1 MNRMTLQHKLMAYVL
16 NKEFEYMQTEI
27 AKLMGVSQ
35 TTISKSV
42 NEISKRLKTE
52 NLNSQLNI
60 IRTALE
66 KQGLKPELPILN
78 LDALKK

>member
-66 KQGLKPELPILN
+66 KQGLKPELPKLN

>member
-1 MNRMTLQHKLMAYVL
+1 MARMTLQHKLMAYVL

-35 TTISKSV
+35 TTISNSV

-52 NLNSQLNI
+52 DLTEQLKFT
-60 IRTALE
+60 RTALE
-66 KQGLKPELPILN
+66 KQGLKPELPKLN
-78 LDALKK
+78 FDAL